1 MSITLTESV
10 DVDFDLDV
18 ACDECGDDLNADVRE
33 TTSRSNKIL
42 MVAACEKCLERAKK
56 EATED
61 AVAEYVASLEA
72 AKDAIASLPGSPDD
86 GR

>member
-1 MSITLTESV
+1 MSLTLTQSV

-42 MVAACEKCLERAKK
+42 MVAACEKCFERAKK
-56 EATED
+56 EAAAD
-61 AVAEYVASLEA
+61 AVEEY
-72 AKDAIASLPGSPDD
+72 IASLDAANDAMAALS
-86 GR
+86 GRSGGGR